1 MKIYLITGGAG
12 FIGSTVVEKLLK
24 QGNKVI
30 WRRNVCNKSS
40 YRCK

>member
-30 WRRNVCNKSS
+30 VDIAKK
-40 YRCK
+40 YM